1 MKMLAVD
8 TSTASGSVALL
19 DGDILVAEWTVLS
32 AQTHNRRLLHG
43 VDRILA
49 DAAWDL
55 EDVDA
60 FAVTT
65 GPGSFTG
72 IRIGLSTLKAM
83 AWAMEK
89 PLIGVPS
96 LEALAMPLAVA
107 SCPVCAVI
115 DARKHEV
122 YAALYRPDGQGA
134 LQEERAP
141 SVLSPDKVA
150 GWITEETLCC
160 GDGFLLYRDAF
171 FQRAGHRP
179 VDAGPGFHA
188 IRAGFVGRCALRRLQ
203 DGVDTDPMRVMPL
216 YVRPS
221 EAEIHSGTAGS

>member
-1 MKMLAVD
+1 MKILAVD

-19 DGDILVAEWTVLS
+19 DDDMLVAEWTLLS
-32 AQTHNRRLLHG
+32 GRTHNRRLLLG
-43 VDRILA
+43 VDRLLA
-49 DAAWDL
+49 DADWVL

-72 IRIGLSTLKAM
+72 IRIGMSTMKAM

-96 LEALAMPLAVA
+96 LEALAEPLAMA

-115 DARKHEV
+115 DARKNEV
-122 YAALYRPDGQGA
+122 YAALYRTDAHGV
-134 LQEERAP
+134 LQQEKPP
-141 SVLSPDKVA
+141 SVLSAEKA
-150 GWITEETLCC
+150 AAWIQEKTLCC
-160 GDGFLLYRDAF
+160 GDGWLLYRDVFMRVSKGLAL
-171 FQRAGHRP
+171 
-179 VDAGPGFHA
+179 DAGPGFHT
-188 IRAGFVGRCALRRLQ
+188 IRAGFVGRCAQHRLRAGL
-203 DGVDTDPMRVMPL
+203 DTNPMHLMPL

-221 EAEIHSGTAGS
+221 EAEIHAGTPES